1 MQSFGERE
9 VLKCEHNFGAPITP
23 FAGLLYCT
31 NYRVVFKPK
40 NDMNWYVDQTLMN
53 QPNVKDFFTV
63 QFGQIFSIE
72 VPVERVVEVLTK
84 DQRQL
89 RFAFASAQEAKEVR
103 EMLRNTC
110 FYDHL
115 NPP

>member
-1 MQSFGERE
+1 MG
-9 VLKCEHNFGAPITP
+9 
-23 FAGLLYCT
+23 GLLYCT

-40 NDMNWYVDQTLMN
+40 NEQIDANLKN
-53 QPNVKDFFTV
+53 FFTV
-63 QFGQIFSIE
+63 TFGQIFSIE
-72 VPVERVVEVLTK
+72 VIAERVVEVLTK

-89 RFAFASAQEAKEVR
+89 KFGFPNAQDAKEVR
-103 EMLRNTC
+103 ESLRNTC